1 MTYYCPLSMSERTM
15 AKKEIKG
22 NKETNR
28 QRNPLK

>member
-1 MTYYCPLSMSERTM
+1 MSERTM

-28 QRNPLK
+28 QRNPLR